1 MNVSAFNCVN
11 NKKLIFSKGSF
22 SKLPEEA
29 AFFGDQVLLLTGGK
43 SLKAGGKLDELLS
56 AFEAQNAEISVNSII
71 GEPSP
76 AIIDGITAE
85 FSNNI
90 PDVICAVGGGSVI
103 DSAKAVSAMLCQ
115 PGKISDYLEGVGTE
129 KPTGRKV
136 PVIAVPTTAGTG
148 SEASCNAVITDLGP
162 EGYKK
167 SLRHYNYIPDVAL
180 IDPELYMSCPSTV
193 AASSGMDALSQLVES
208 YISTG
213 SNFYTDMHVAGAIK
227 LALEALPVITGS
239 NESEEKKSKAWEKI
253 AYASYI
259 SGFAL
264 LNAGLALVHGIAGP
278 AGGFYD
284 IPHGVICGTLLA
296 PAMKHTINKL
306 SRVEPESPYLLKF
319 SALGNIAS
327 GSDDMLPSESR
338 TRFIRVLEG
347 LTESLNIPRFSDYGL
362 KTEDLKKIAAASDNK
377 KNPVK
382 LDEQEIFEVLSER
395 L

>member
-11 NKKLIFSKGSF
+11 NKKVIFSKGSII
-22 SKLPEEA
+22 KLPEEA
-29 AFFGDQVLLLTGGK
+29 AFFGEKVLLLTGGK
-43 SLKAGGKLDELLS
+43 SLKDSGKLDEI
-56 AFEAQNAEISVNSII
+56 ISGYRGTGAKVSSEVII

-76 AIIDGITAE
+76 DVIDEITGE
-85 FSNNI
+85 YRKNK

-103 DSAKAVSAMLCQ
+103 DSAKAVSAMLSQ

-129 KPTGRKV
+129 KPTGQKV

-148 SEASCNAVITDLGP
+148 SEASCNAVITNLGSK
-162 EGYKK
+162 GYKK
-167 SLRHYNYIPDVAL
+167 SLRHFNYIPDIAI
-180 IDPELYMSCPSTV
+180 IDPELYMSCPSAV
-193 AASSGMDALSQLVES
+193 AASSGMDALSQLIES
-208 YISTG
+208 YISTS
-213 SNFYTDMHVAGAIK
+213 SNFYTDMHVSGAIK
-227 LALEALPVITGS
+227 LALEALPVITGN
-239 NESEEKKSKAWEKI
+239 NESEEKAAKAWEKI
-253 AYASYI
+253 AYAAFI

-296 PAMKHTINKL
+296 PSMKHTINKL
-306 SRVEPESPYLLKF
+306 ARVEPESPYLLKF

-338 TRFIRVLEG
+338 TRLIRILEG

-362 KTEDLKKIAAASDNK
+362 KTEDLKKIAEASDNK

-382 LDEQEIFEVLSER
+382 LDSQEIFEVLKER